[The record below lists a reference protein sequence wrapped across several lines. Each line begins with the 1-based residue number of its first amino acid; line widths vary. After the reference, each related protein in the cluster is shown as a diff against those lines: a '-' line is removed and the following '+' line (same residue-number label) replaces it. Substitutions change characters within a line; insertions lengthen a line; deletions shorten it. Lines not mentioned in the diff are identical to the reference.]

1 MYLFDH
7 VGITT
12 TARQP
17 DENWVEQSRVWVTNP
32 RNHPEHIEF
41 LRYEPGSTVPRL
53 IIDNPH
59 IAYRVASLEPHMKGL
74 EIIIAPFVVG
84 DFLEVVFVRKYNT
97 IFEYMHYLKEGWFE
111 GAKPS

>member
-53 IIDNPH
+53 IIDNHTSP
-59 IAYRVASLEPHMKGL
+59 IGSRRLSL
-74 EIIIAPFVVG
+74 
-84 DFLEVVFVRKYNT
+84 T
-97 IFEYMHYLKEGWFE
+97 
-111 GAKPS
+111 